1 MDTQIKICTLSF
13 IKNIPM
19 NGKLIYWSVTVALAG
34 FLFGFDTIV
43 ISGADLALQN
53 LWQKG
58 ELFHGLVVVGSA
70 LWGTVFGAIFGGIPT
85 DKIGRKKTLIWIG
98 ILYVVSALGSAIAND
113 PFTFAIMRFIG
124 GLGVGAST
132 VAAPAYISEIAPAAQ
147 RGKLVAMYQF
157 NIVFGILVAFYS
169 NYLLSDFGE
178 NAWRWM
184 IGAEAL
190 PALIYALMIFTVP
203 ESPRWLAVKKG
214 ALEEAKK
221 ILSMIYS
228 PQDVESQMNQ
238 IIQENG
244 NLSSVKESIFQKK
257 WKKPLM
263 IAFFV
268 AFFNQFSGINAL
280 LYYSP
285 RIFESAGLESSASL
299 LSSVGIG
306 IVNLLFTLL
315 GLALIDKIGRKQL
328 LYIGSVGY
336 ILSLSMVSL
345 AFFLG
350 WKGYLIPVFL
360 FVFIA
365 SHAIGQGSVIWVLIS
380 EVFPNKLRG
389 AGQAF
394 GTSVHWV
401 LAAIIPSMIPFLFSK
416 IGPSPVFLIFA
427 IMMVFQLIWVLTS
440 VPETKGISLE
450 EIEKTMLKGQ

>member
-1 MDTQIKICTLSF
+1 
-13 IKNIPM
+13 M
-19 NGKLIYWSVTVALAG
+19 NGKLIYWSITVALAG

-85 DKIGRKKTLIWIG
+85 DKIGRKKTLIGIG
-98 ILYVVSALGSAIAND
+98 ILYVVSALGSALAND
-113 PFTFAIMRFIG
+113 PYTFAIMRFIG

-157 NIVFGILVAFYS
+157 NIVFGILIAFYS

-178 NAWRWM
+178 NSWRWM

-214 ALEEAKK
+214 AVEESKN
-221 ILSMIYS
+221 ILRLIYTS
-228 PQDVESQMNQ
+228 EEVDNQMNL
-238 IIQENG
+238 IIQENK
-244 NLSSVKESIFQKK
+244 SSQGTAESIFQKK

-263 IAFFV
+263 IAFFIS
-268 AFFNQFSGINAL
+268 FSNQLSGINAL

-315 GLALIDKIGRKQL
+315 GLVLIDKIGRKQL
-328 LYIGSVGY
+328 LYIGSLGY
-336 ILSLSMVSL
+336 IVSLSLVSL
-345 AFFLG
+345 AFFME
-350 WKGYLIPVFL
+350 WKGYLIPIFL
-360 FVFIA
+360 FAFIA

-401 LAAIIPSMIPFLFSK
+401 LAAIIPSLIPFLFSK
-416 IGPSPVFLIFA
+416 IGPSPVFLFFA
-427 IMMVFQLIWVLTS
+427 IMMVFQLIWVFTS

-450 EIEKTMLKGQ
+450 DIEKTMVNSQ